1 MPQLI
6 AAGAFCLNI
15 NLWKSNPAKS
25 SSIFNLTFAESTLA
39 QQNDVS

>member
-6 AAGAFCLNI
+6 ETEAFCLNI

-25 SSIFNLTFAESTLA
+25 SSIFNLTVAESTLA